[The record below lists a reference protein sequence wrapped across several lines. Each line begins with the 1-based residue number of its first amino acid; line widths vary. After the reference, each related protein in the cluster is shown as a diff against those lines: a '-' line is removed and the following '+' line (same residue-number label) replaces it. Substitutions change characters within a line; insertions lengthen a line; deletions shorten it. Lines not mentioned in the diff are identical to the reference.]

1 MLYDIRLHLHYD
13 YAAAAGGGRHQIR
26 VLPSTISGVQRVIAA
41 SLSFAPA
48 PNERS
53 DFSDF
58 FGNNVTS
65 IAFRDAHDA
74 LDIRMSARVSV
85 SRPEP
90 GLDVSPDI
98 GRLRQELAAVRSLAS
113 ASPHHFLA
121 GSAHSGIDAAITTYA
136 RDSIAGSAAGTA
148 MNLCNRIHR
157 DFTYDGDATTVR
169 TRASDAFKLKRGVCQ
184 DFSHIF
190 IALARQLGV
199 PTRYVSGY
207 LFRDESGADRST
219 DGATHAWAECWVPD
233 LGWVGFDPTNN
244 VIASERHIRVA
255 VGRDYADVPPT
266 RGVYKGITA
275 IASDLA
281 VSVSFAPVVLATGG
295 DMMPFTPWMS
305 RDVSTPVGDADAE
318 QQQSQQ

>member
-74 LDIRMSARVSV
+74 LDIRMGARVSV

-148 MNLCNRIHR
+148 MDLCNRIHR
-157 DFTYDGDATTVR
+157 DFTYDGEATTVR
-169 TRASDAFKLKRGVCQ
+169 TRASDAFRLKRGVCQ
-184 DFSHIF
+184 DFSHIM
-190 IALARQLGV
+190 IAGLRGLGI
-199 PTRYVSGY
+199 PAGYVSGF
-207 LFRDESGADRST
+207 LRTIPPKGKPRLEGAD
-219 DGATHAWAECWVPD
+219 AMHAWVKVWCGRDA
-233 LGWVGFDPTNN
+233 GWQEFDPTNGMR
-244 VIASERHIRVA
+244 ASNDHITVGY
-255 VGRDYADVPPT
+255 GRDYSDVAPIV
-266 RGVYKGITA
+266 GVLKT
-275 IASDLA
+275 
-281 VSVSFAPVVLATGG
+281 TGG
-295 DMMPFTPWMS
+295 QVGEQAV
-305 RDVSTPVGDADAE
+305 DVIPVALE
-318 QQQSQQ
+318 KV

>member
-98 GRLRQELAAVRSLAS
+98 GRLRQELAAVRSLAPS
-113 ASPHHFLA
+113 SPHHFLA
-121 GSAHSGIDAAITTYA
+121 GSAHSGIDGAITGYA
-136 RDSIAGSAAGTA
+136 QDNVAGSAAGTA
-148 MNLCNRIHR
+148 MKLCNRIHR
-157 DFTYDGDATTVR
+157 DFTYDGEATTVR
-169 TRASDAFKLKRGVCQ
+169 TRASDAFRLKRGVCQ
-184 DFSHIF
+184 DFSHIM
-190 IALARQLGV
+190 IAGLRGLGI
-199 PTRYVSGY
+199 PAGYVSGF
-207 LFRDESGADRST
+207 LRTIPPKGKPRLEGAD
-219 DGATHAWAECWVPD
+219 AMHAWVKVWCGRDA
-233 LGWVGFDPTNN
+233 GWQEFDPTNGMR
-244 VIASERHIRVA
+244 ASNDHITVGY
-255 VGRDYADVPPT
+255 GRDYSDVAPIV
-266 RGVYKGITA
+266 GVLKTTGGQVGEQ
-275 IASDLA
+275 A
-281 VSVSFAPVVLATGG
+281 VDVIPVVLEKA
-295 DMMPFTPWMS
+295 
-305 RDVSTPVGDADAE
+305 
-318 QQQSQQ
+318 

>member
-184 DFSHIF
+184 DFSHIM
-190 IALARQLGV
+190 IAGLRGLGI
-199 PTRYVSGY
+199 PAGYVSGF
-207 LFRDESGADRST
+207 LRTIPPKGKPRLEGAD
-219 DGATHAWAECWVPD
+219 AMHAWVKVWCGRDA
-233 LGWVGFDPTNN
+233 GWQEFDPTNGMR
-244 VIASERHIRVA
+244 ASNDHITVGY
-255 VGRDYADVPPT
+255 GRDYSDVAPIV
-266 RGVYKGITA
+266 GVLKT
-275 IASDLA
+275 
-281 VSVSFAPVVLATGG
+281 TGG
-295 DMMPFTPWMS
+295 QVGEQAV
-305 RDVSTPVGDADAE
+305 DVIPVALE
-318 QQQSQQ
+318 KV

>member
-48 PNERS
+48 PTERS

-58 FGNNVTS
+58 FGNSVTS

-113 ASPHHFLA
+113 TSPHHFLTTSSHA
-121 GSAHSGIDAAITTYA
+121 GIDTAITGYA
-136 RDSIAGSAAGTA
+136 RDSITGSAAGTA
-148 MNLCNRIHR
+148 MNLCNRIHH
-157 DFTYDGDATTVR
+157 DFTYDGEATTVR
-169 TRASDAFKLKRGVCQ
+169 TRASDAFRLKRGVCQ
-184 DFSHIF
+184 DFSHIM
-190 IALARQLGV
+190 IAGLRGIGIPAG
-199 PTRYVSGY
+199 YVSGF
-207 LFRDESGADRST
+207 LRTIPPKGKPRLEGAD
-219 DGATHAWAECWVPD
+219 AMHAWVKVWCGRDA
-233 LGWVGFDPTNN
+233 GWQEFDPTNGMR
-244 VIASERHIRVA
+244 ASNDHITVGY
-255 VGRDYADVPPT
+255 GRDYSDVAPIV
-266 RGVYKGITA
+266 GVLKTTGGQVGEQ
-275 IASDLA
+275 A
-281 VSVSFAPVVLATGG
+281 VDVIPVVVEKA
-295 DMMPFTPWMS
+295 
-305 RDVSTPVGDADAE
+305 
-318 QQQSQQ
+318 

>member
-1 MLYDIRLHLHYD
+1 MLYDIKLHLHYD
-13 YAAAAGGGRHQIR
+13 YAGAAGGGRHQVR
-26 VLPSTISGVQRVIAA
+26 VMPQTIAGVQRVIAA
-41 SLSFAPA
+41 SLSFQPTPA
-48 PNERS
+48 ERA
-53 DFSDF
+53 DFADF

-184 DFSHIF
+184 DFSHIM
-190 IALARQLGV
+190 IAGLRGLGI
-199 PTRYVSGY
+199 PAGYVSGF
-207 LFRDESGADRST
+207 LRTIPPKGKPRLEGAD
-219 DGATHAWAECWVPD
+219 AMHAWVKVWCGRDA
-233 LGWVGFDPTNN
+233 GWQEFDPTNGMR
-244 VIASERHIRVA
+244 ASNDHITVGY
-255 VGRDYADVPPT
+255 GRDYSDVAPIV
-266 RGVYKGITA
+266 GVLKT
-275 IASDLA
+275 
-281 VSVSFAPVVLATGG
+281 TGG
-295 DMMPFTPWMS
+295 QVGEQAV
-305 RDVSTPVGDADAE
+305 DVIPVALE
-318 QQQSQQ
+318 KV

>member
-13 YAAAAGGGRHQIR
+13 YAAAAGGGRHQVR

-65 IAFRDAHDA
+65 IAFRDAHDT

-90 GLDVSPDI
+90 GLDVSPDL
-98 GRLRQELAAVRSLAS
+98 GRLRQELAAVRSLAPDT
-113 ASPHHFLA
+113 PHHFLTA
-121 GSAHSGIDAAITTYA
+121 STHAGIDPAITNYA
-136 RDSIAGSAAGTA
+136 RDSIAGSAASTA

-157 DFTYDGDATTVR
+157 DFTYDGEATTVR

-184 DFSHIF
+184 DFSHIM
-190 IALARQLGV
+190 IAGLRGIGIPAG
-199 PTRYVSGY
+199 YVSGF
-207 LFRDESGADRST
+207 LRTIPPKGKPRLEGAD
-219 DGATHAWAECWVPD
+219 AMHAWVKVWCGRDA
-233 LGWVGFDPTNN
+233 GWQEFDPTNGMR
-244 VIASERHIRVA
+244 ASNDHITVGY
-255 VGRDYADVPPT
+255 GRDYSDVAPIV
-266 RGVYKGITA
+266 GVLKTTGGQVGEQ
-275 IASDLA
+275 A
-281 VSVSFAPVVLATGG
+281 VDVIPVVLEKA
-295 DMMPFTPWMS
+295 
-305 RDVSTPVGDADAE
+305 
-318 QQQSQQ
+318 

>member
-85 SRPEP
+85 SRPDP

-98 GRLRQELAAVRSLAS
+98 GRLRQELAAVRSLAPDT
-113 ASPHHFLA
+113 PHHFLTA
-121 GSAHSGIDAAITTYA
+121 SPHASIDDAITGYA
-136 RDSIAGSAAGTA
+136 RDSITGSAAGTA
-148 MNLCNRIHR
+148 MNLCNRINR
-157 DFTYDGDATTVR
+157 DFTYDGEATTVR
-169 TRASDAFKLKRGVCQ
+169 TRASDAFRLKRGVCQ
-184 DFSHIF
+184 DFSHIM
-190 IALARQLGV
+190 IAGLRGLGI
-199 PTRYVSGY
+199 PAGYVSGF
-207 LFRDESGADRST
+207 LRTIPPKGKPRLEGAD
-219 DGATHAWAECWVPD
+219 AMHAWVKVWCGRDA
-233 LGWVGFDPTNN
+233 GWQEFDPTNGMR
-244 VIASERHIRVA
+244 ASNDHITVGY
-255 VGRDYADVPPT
+255 GRDYSDVAPIV
-266 RGVYKGITA
+266 GVLKTTGGQVGEQ
-275 IASDLA
+275 A
-281 VSVSFAPVVLATGG
+281 VDVIPVVLEKA
-295 DMMPFTPWMS
+295 
-305 RDVSTPVGDADAE
+305 
-318 QQQSQQ
+318 

>member
-184 DFSHIF
+184 DFSHIM
-190 IALARQLGV
+190 IAGLRGLGI
-199 PTRYVSGY
+199 PAGYVSGF
-207 LFRDESGADRST
+207 LRTIPPKGKPRLEGAD
-219 DGATHAWAECWVPD
+219 AMHAWVKVWCGRDA
-233 LGWVGFDPTNN
+233 GWQEFDPTNGMR
-244 VIASERHIRVA
+244 ASNDHITVGY
-255 VGRDYADVPPT
+255 GRDYSDVAPIV
-266 RGVYKGITA
+266 GVLKT
-275 IASDLA
+275 
-281 VSVSFAPVVLATGG
+281 TGG
-295 DMMPFTPWMS
+295 Q
-305 RDVSTPVGDADAE
+305 VGDQAVDVIPVALE
-318 QQQSQQ
+318 KA